1 MPLSWPRPFKPA
13 QSVRGRRGRQAER
26 LAEQELIRQGY
37 EILERNVRYPVGEL
51 DLVAREGRTLC
62 FVEVRS
68 TSTPDHGGPFASVTD
83 RKRRHL
89 IRAARWYLQHEPLR
103 LPDTRF
109 DVVGIEW
116 RTEGP
121 PMIEVLRGAFTV
133 DGR

>member
-1 MPLSWPRPFKPA
+1 MPHSWPRPLKAA
-13 QSVRGRRGRQAER
+13 QSVRGRQGRQAER
-26 LAEQELIRQGY
+26 LAEQELVRQGY
-37 EILERNVRYPVGEL
+37 EILERNVR
-51 DLVAREGRTLC
+51 DLVAREAQTLC

-68 TSTPDHGGPFASVTD
+68 TSTPDRGGPFASVTD

-103 LPDTRF
+103 LPETRF

-116 RTEGP
+116 HAQRP
-121 PMIEVLRGAFTV
+121 PTIEVLRGAFTL